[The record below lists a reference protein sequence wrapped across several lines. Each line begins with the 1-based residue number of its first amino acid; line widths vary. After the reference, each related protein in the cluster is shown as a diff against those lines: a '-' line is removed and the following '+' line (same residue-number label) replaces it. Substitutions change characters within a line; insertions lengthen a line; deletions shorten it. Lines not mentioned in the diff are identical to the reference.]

1 MKEVSA
7 MNAKELPAAA
17 SVSYVAEVVCN
28 LSRSRFYD
36 LMNAGVFPKPMRHPS
51 SKRPIYTRDG
61 IEQCVK
67 IQQTGL
73 GFNGEPVV
81 FNRKLTKSR
90 KPVQGRNSK
99 PNSTQF
105 AELTDALKSL
115 GLTTTH
121 EAVTQAV
128 GELFPNGDW
137 KETGQGEVIRRV
149 FLQLQ
154 TTGATK

>member
-7 MNAKELPAAA
+7 MKVKELPAAA
-17 SVSYVAEVVCN
+17 SVSATAELCQ

-36 LMNAGVFPKPMRHPS
+36 LMNAGVFPKPIRHPS
-51 SKRPIYTRDG
+51 SKRPIYFRDG

-81 FNRKLTKSR
+81 FNRKLTKTR
-90 KPVQGRNSK
+90 KPVQDRNSV
-99 PNSTQF
+99 PNST
-105 AELTDALKSL
+105 EYSNVTDALKSL
-115 GLTTTH
+115 GLTTTND
-121 EAVTQAV
+121 AVAQAV
-128 GELFPNGDW
+128 GDLYSDCDW
-137 KETGQGEVIRRV
+137 KEADQGEVIRKV

-154 TTGATK
+154 STGATK

>member
-1 MKEVSA
+1 

-61 IEQCVK
+61 IEQCLTIK
-67 IQQTGL
+67 ESCIGND
-73 GFNGEPVV
+73 GNPVV
-81 FNRKLTKSR
+81 FNRKLTKTR
-90 KPVQGRNSK
+90 KPVRGRNSL
-99 PNSTQF
+99 PDSTQF
-105 AELTDALKSL
+105 TGLTDALKSL
-115 GLTTTH
+115 GLTTTN
-121 EAVTQAV
+121 EAVAQAAA
-128 GELFPNGDW
+128 ELYPDGDW
-137 KETGQGEVIRRV
+137 KEADQGEAIRRV